1 MFFVRTMKMQWENYY
16 FNYTVLPNG
25 FAPAV
30 RELTKFIYP
39 PFKHLRSKGHLSV
52 KYLDDS
58 LLIGETARICLN
70 NVTDTVNLLRSLGF
84 TIHPDKSVFVPTQK
98 ITFLGFIID
107 SVKMT
112 ITLTEERKEKIY
124 DNCSSLLQ
132 SNKNITVRELAQTTG
147 TFVAAFTAIPLNQL
161 FYRHLENS
169 KGESLRRTYGDFD
182 KKSFIFTEAKTELK
196 WWKENIESSFAP
208 IKVQPVH
215 YTIYSN
221 ASLEGWGGTDGE
233 IDIGEGW
240 GG

>member
-1 MFFVRTMKMQWENYY
+1 MFFVCTMKMHWENYY

-30 RELTKFIYP
+30 WEFTKVMSP

-70 NVTDTVNLLRSLGF
+70 NVTDTVNLLRSLDF
-84 TIHPDKSVFVPTQK
+84 NIHPDKSVFVPTQK

-132 SNKNITVRELAQTTG
+132 SNKNITVRELAQTIRTL
-147 TFVAAFTAIPLNQL
+147 VAAFTSVSRVQR

-169 KGESLRRTYGDFD
+169 KVESLRRAYGDFD
-182 KKSFIFTEAKTELK
+182 KKAFISTEVKTELK
-196 WWKENIESSFAP
+196 WW
-208 IKVQPVH
+208 
-215 YTIYSN
+215 
-221 ASLEGWGGTDGE
+221 
-233 IDIGEGW
+233 
-240 GG
+240 

>member
-1 MFFVRTMKMQWENYY
+1 M
-16 FNYTVLPNG
+16 YTALPNG
-25 FAPAV
+25 FPPAV
-30 RELTKFIYP
+30 WKFTKVMSP

-112 ITLTEERKEKIY
+112 ITLTEERKERVY
-124 DNCSSLLQ
+124 ENCSSLLQ
-132 SNKNITVRELAQTTG
+132 SNKNITVRELSQTIG
-147 TFVAAFTAIPLNQL
+147 TLVAAFATVSLGQL

-169 KGESLRRTYGDFD
+169 TVES
-182 KKSFIFTEAKTELK
+182 
-196 WWKENIESSFAP
+196 
-208 IKVQPVH
+208 
-215 YTIYSN
+215 
-221 ASLEGWGGTDGE
+221 
-233 IDIGEGW
+233 
-240 GG
+240 